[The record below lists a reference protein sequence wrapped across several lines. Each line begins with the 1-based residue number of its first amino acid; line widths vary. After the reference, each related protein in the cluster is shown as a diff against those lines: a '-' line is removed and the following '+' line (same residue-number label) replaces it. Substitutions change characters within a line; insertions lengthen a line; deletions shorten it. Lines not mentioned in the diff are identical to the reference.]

1 MKKRLF
7 IYFALLLMM
16 MPVSVFAAAGTEG
29 REFWVALTIAR
40 APGDKNTNFEPYICV
55 SSKSRKGTV
64 TVTNPQTNFVRT
76 YQIPTGTGWLEI
88 KDIPV
93 SAWYPY
99 ANGEREQQK
108 ASGRTFQTG
117 LMVTSTEDV
126 SVFAAIRY
134 EFAFDASNILP
145 LTALQSEYIIQD
157 YPPYANIDDDS
168 SELTT
173 SFSNF
178 CILATENNT
187 EVEITPR
194 AKTYDG
200 KVAGSTFKVTLN
212 AGQVYYVVSEQSTDN
227 GDKNSDDSDKK
238 SLSGSYVR
246 ALNGKKVAVFNGD
259 ICTRVPNGVSARDI
273 NYEQAMPID
282 YWGTEFIITR
292 SLEKDA
298 NRFRITAQED
308 GTVIN
313 IDGFPFTTLNA
324 RETCE
329 IELAGGA
336 PEKGFDLDTRC
347 QMIQDVAYIQT
358 SCPCAVYNYDTGN
371 QYKRKQNSEII
382 IDKHGDP
389 SMTWVSPLEQ
399 NLNEITFGVMNT
411 DKTTHHFVNI
421 VTETA
426 NVGNL
431 ELREVAAG
439 QFSNNMLSAAD
450 FQPVAANPG
459 YSYARKALSIN
470 KNTTYNL
477 KSSQSGFIAHVYGNG
492 KNESYAYSA
501 GSSAVKRGLQLGN
514 QVFSNESVSD
524 ITYCVGDP
532 IHFNAQVG
540 TDVID
545 NATWDMGD
553 GKKFHDGRIE
563 FDYAYDS
570 PGWYDIV
577 ANVAAHKVCPETSYP
592 VEQVSVRIHVVIPD
606 TVRRNFFICEGESFE
621 YGGTT
626 YTEATVDTAYF
637 NCDSV
642 VIFRLEV
649 GKKTSFEMDSVAH
662 DSCYWNGQ
670 WYYASGDYQWVGT
683 NAAGCDSI
691 VTIHLH
697 ILTCLDMDIH
707 SPAISFCGDE
717 PFVIFP
723 YDYKKGDIG
732 TAVLYVDGKEYAVEM
747 AEGECIV
754 DMQPFKPG
762 KYTNARIVVSDPVC
776 EQTLEFPVTFEVRY
790 PVSVFAQKWDNV
802 LAVYNKDYN
811 GGYEFSAFQWYK
823 NGEPIPGA
831 TGSWYHSDTPL
842 SPDDTYSVLLTTT
855 DGRTVL
861 SCEKNAVDKSAGVA
875 VSVSPNMVAPGEAVT
890 VKTDASGNALLYN
903 ALGVKEMQT
912 AVTDGAMLR
921 MPQRTGVY
929 VLQLQ
934 LEDGTTHSFRL
945 IVR

>member
-7 IYFALLLMM
+7 IYFALLLMI
-16 MPVSVFAAAGTEG
+16 MPMSVFAAAGTEG
-29 REFWVALTIAR
+29 REFWIALTIAS
-40 APGDKNTNFEPYICV
+40 APEDKGTSLETFICF
-55 SSKSRKGTV
+55 SSKSRKGTF
-64 TVTNPQTNFVRT
+64 TVTNPQTNFVQT
-76 YQIPTGTGWLEI
+76 YQIPTGTGWLKI
-88 KDIPV
+88 TDIPT
-93 SAWYPY
+93 SAGYPY
-99 ANGEREQQK
+99 TAGETQQQK
-108 ASGRTFQTG
+108 ASGKTFSTG
-117 LMVTSTEDV
+117 LQLTSTEDV

-134 EFAFDASNILP
+134 EYAFDASNILP
-145 LTALQSEYIIQD
+145 ITALQSEYIIQD
-157 YPPYANIDDDS
+157 YPPFANGS
-168 SELTT
+168 PST

-178 CILATENNT
+178 CVLATENNT
-187 EVEITPR
+187 EVEITPH

-200 KVAGSTFKVTLN
+200 KPANIPFKVTLN
-212 AGQVYYVVSEQSTDN
+212 AGQVYYVVSEQSTEN
-227 GDKNSDDSDKK
+227 DKKGSDDSKVK
-238 SLSGSYVR
+238 TLSGSSVK

-259 ICTRVPNGVSARDI
+259 ICTRTPNHVSARDI
-273 NYEQAMPID
+273 NYEQAMPVD
-282 YWGTEFIITR
+282 YWGMEFIVTR
-292 SLEKDA
+292 SKEKDA
-298 NRFRITAQED
+298 NRIRITAQED
-308 GTVIN
+308 DTDVS
-313 IDGFPFTTLNA
+313 IDGYKVCTLNA
-324 RETCE
+324 RETYE
-329 IELAGGA
+329 IELAVAADMQKYADNPAGQQIVG
-336 PEKGFDLDTRC
+336 
-347 QMIQDVAYIQT
+347 DVAYIKT
-358 SCPCAVYNYDTGN
+358 SCPCAVYSYDTGN
-371 QYKRKQNSEII
+371 SYKSGSVSEIQSGY
-382 IDKHGDP
+382 GDP

-399 NLNEITFGVMNT
+399 NLSEITFGVMNT
-411 DKTTHHFVNI
+411 NKTTRHFVNI
-421 VTETA
+421 VIETA
-426 NVGNL
+426 NVGNI
-431 ELREVAAG
+431 ELREVTAG
-439 QFSNNMLSAAD
+439 QFSNNMLTAAD
-450 FQPVAANPG
+450 FQTVQSNTR

-470 KNTTYNL
+470 ANTTYNL
-477 KSSQSGFIAHVYGNG
+477 HSSQGGFIAHVYGNG
-492 KNESYAYSA
+492 EDESYAYSA
-501 GSSAVKRGLQLGN
+501 GSAAVKRGLQLGN

-540 TDVID
+540 TDIID
-545 NATWDMGD
+545 KATWDMGD

-577 ANVAAHKVCPETSYP
+577 ANVAAHKVCPETTYP
-592 VEQVSVRIHVVIPD
+592 AEDVSVRIHVVIPD

-670 WYYASGDYQWVGT
+670 WYYASGDYEWHGT
-683 NAAGCDSI
+683 NAAGCDSL

-707 SPAISFCGDE
+707 SPVASFCGDE

-732 TAVLYVDGKEYAVEM
+732 TTVLYVDGKEYAVEM
-747 AEGECIV
+747 SEGECIV

-776 EQTLEFPVTFEVRY
+776 EQPLEFPVTFEVRY

-842 SPDDTYSVLLTTT
+842 SPSDTYSVLLTTT

-861 SCEKNAVDKSAGVA
+861 SCEKNAVDKSAGAA
-875 VSVSPNMVAPGEAVT
+875 VSVSPNMVAPGEAVM

-912 AVTDGAMLR
+912 AVTDGAMLQ

>member
-16 MPVSVFAAAGTEG
+16 MPMSVFAAAGTEG

-40 APGDKNTNFEPYICV
+40 APEDKGTNFEPFICV

-64 TVTNPQTNFVRT
+64 TVTNPQTNFVQT
-76 YQIPTGTGWLEI
+76 YQIPTGTGWLKI
-88 KDIPV
+88 TDIPT

-99 ANGEREQQK
+99 TAGETQQQK
-108 ASGRTFQTG
+108 ASGKTFSTG
-117 LMVTSTEDV
+117 LQLTSTEDV

-134 EFAFDASNILP
+134 EHAFDASNILP
-145 LTALQSEYIIQD
+145 ITALQSEYIIQD
-157 YPPYANIDDDS
+157 YPPFANGS
-168 SELTT
+168 PST

-187 EVEITPR
+187 EVEITPH

-200 KVAGSTFKVTLN
+200 KPANMPFKVTLN
-212 AGQVYYVVSEQSTDN
+212 AGQVYYVVSEQGSETN
-227 GDKNSDDSDKK
+227 NTV

-259 ICTRVPNGVSARDI
+259 ICTRTPNHVSARDI
-273 NYEQAMPID
+273 NYEQAMPVD
-282 YWGTEFIITR
+282 YWGMEFIVTR
-292 SLEKDA
+292 SKEKDA
-298 NRFRITAQED
+298 NRIRITAQED
-308 GTVIN
+308 GTDVS
-313 IDGFPFTTLNA
+313 IDGYKVCTLNA
-324 RETCE
+324 RETYE
-329 IELAGGA
+329 IELAVA
-336 PEKGFDLDTRC
+336 TDMEKYANNPAEQQIIG
-347 QMIQDVAYIQT
+347 DVAYIKT
-358 SCPCAVYNYDTGN
+358 SCPCAIYNYDTGN
-371 QYKRKQNSEII
+371 SYVSKSASEIYTPTGKK
-382 IDKHGDP
+382 DDNYGDP

-399 NLNEITFGVMNT
+399 NISEITFGVMNT
-411 DKTTHHFVNI
+411 DKTTRHFVNI
-421 VTETA
+421 VIETA
-426 NVGNL
+426 NVGNI

-450 FQPVAANPG
+450 FQTVAANPR
-459 YSYARKALSIN
+459 YSYACKALTLNRS
-470 KNTTYNL
+470 TTYNL
-477 KSSQSGFIAHVYGNG
+477 KSSNGGFIAYVYGNG
-492 KNESYAYSA
+492 DDESYAYSV

-649 GKKTSFEMDSVAH
+649 GKKTSSEMDLVAH

-670 WYYASGDYQWVGT
+670 WYYASGDYQWIGT

-776 EQTLEFPVTFEVRY
+776 GQTLEFPVTFEVRY

>member
-7 IYFALLLMM
+7 IYFALLMM

-29 REFWVALTIAR
+29 REFWIALTIAR
-40 APGDKNTNFEPYICV
+40 APEDKGTSFETFICV

-64 TVTNPQTNFVRT
+64 TVTNPQTNFVQT
-76 YQIPTGTGWLEI
+76 YQIPTGTGWLKI
-88 KDIPV
+88 TDIPT

-99 ANGEREQQK
+99 TAGETQQQK
-108 ASGRTFQTG
+108 ASGKTFSTG
-117 LMVTSTEDV
+117 LQLTSTEDV

-134 EFAFDASNILP
+134 EYAFDASNILP
-145 LTALQSEYIIQD
+145 ITALQSEYIIQD
-157 YPPYANIDDDS
+157 YPPFANGS
-168 SELTT
+168 PST

-178 CILATENNT
+178 CVLATENNT
-187 EVEITPR
+187 EVEITPH

-200 KVAGSTFKVTLN
+200 KPANIPFKVMLN
-212 AGQVYYVVSEQSTDN
+212 AGQVYYVVSEQSTEN
-227 GDKNSDDSDKK
+227 DKKGSDDSKVK
-238 SLSGSYVR
+238 TLSGSSVK

-259 ICTRVPNGVSARDI
+259 ICTRTPNHVSARDI
-273 NYEQAMPID
+273 NYEQAMPVD
-282 YWGTEFIITR
+282 YWGMEFIVTR
-292 SLEKDA
+292 SKEKDA
-298 NRFRITAQED
+298 NRIRITAQED
-308 GTVIN
+308 DTDVS
-313 IDGFPFTTLNA
+313 IDGYKVCTLSA
-324 RETCE
+324 RETYE
-329 IELAGGA
+329 IELAVAADMQKYADNPAGQQIVG
-336 PEKGFDLDTRC
+336 
-347 QMIQDVAYIQT
+347 DVAYIKT
-358 SCPCAVYNYDTGN
+358 SCPCAVYSYDTGN
-371 QYKRKQNSEII
+371 SYKSGSVSEI
-382 IDKHGDP
+382 HSGYGDP

-399 NLNEITFGVMNT
+399 NLSEITFGVMNT
-411 DKTTHHFVNI
+411 NKTTRHFVNI
-421 VTETA
+421 VIETA
-426 NVGNL
+426 NVGNI
-431 ELREVAAG
+431 ELREVTAG

-450 FQPVAANPG
+450 FQTVQSNTR

-470 KNTTYNL
+470 ANTTYNL
-477 KSSQSGFIAHVYGNG
+477 HSSQGGFIAHVYGNG
-492 KNESYAYSA
+492 EDESYAYSA
-501 GSSAVKRGLQLGN
+501 GSAAVKRGLQLGN

-563 FDYAYDS
+563 FDYAYES

-577 ANVAAHKVCPETSYP
+577 ANVAAHKVCPETTYP

-606 TVRRNFFICEGESFE
+606 TVRHNFFICEGESFE

-670 WYYASGDYQWVGT
+670 CYYASGDYQWIGT

-707 SPAISFCGDE
+707 SPAAPFCGDE

-855 DGRTVL
+855 DGRTIL
-861 SCEKNAVDKSAGVA
+861 SCEKNAVDKSAGTA

-912 AVTDGAMLR
+912 AVTDGIMLQ